1 MQIEN
6 TREVNTWLTS
16 IFEQINLPE
25 SWIHPTVIVIDVISV
40 LLIIYILDWIAKG
53 IILSTVDK
61 LIRKSKVKWDDVFL
75 EHKVFHNLAHVVPI
89 LSIDFFLPIFFSEYP
104 NFISLV
110 DTITDMGFVWIM
122 VLIMMSI
129 ISSLTQLSK
138 KDEEY
143 VSIAIQSL
151 SQLVKI
157 VIIVF
162 AIIVTFSIILK
173 IDLSSI
179 FGALGALMAVIIL
192 VFRDTIL
199 GFVASIQMSASKMVK
214 IGDWVAMPSYSADG
228 PLIELNLMTA
238 KIQNWDKTITSVPTY
253 ALISSSVKNWEGM
266 ATAGVRRIKRAINFD
281 VNSIH
286 FIKNDDLDKFKQ
298 FDLLEDFIV
307 KREEEIEKHNK
318 SKVKNP
324 KLVVNLR
331 KQTNIGVFRKYAE
344 LYLRN
349 HEMISNE
356 QTLMVRQLQST
367 EKGLPLEVYCFSTD
381 TAWINYE
388 EIQSDIFDHLYAV
401 ANEFGLRIFQNPTG
415 LDFQTLKINSEK

>member
-1 MQIEN
+1 MQQDN
-6 TREVNTWLTS
+6 AVEVNSWIS
-16 IFEQINLPE
+16 NIFEQVNMPE
-25 SWIHPTVIVIDVISV
+25 RFIHPTIIAVDVITV
-40 LLIIYILDWIAKG
+40 LLIIFFLDWLAKG
-53 IILSTVDK
+53 IILSTVEK

-75 EHKVFHNLAHVVPI
+75 EHKVFHNIAHIVPI
-89 LSIDFFLPIFFSEYP
+89 LSIDFLLPFFFKEYP
-104 NFISLV
+104 GFISLV
-110 DTITDMGFVWIM
+110 DNITDIGFVWII
-122 VLIMMSI
+122 VLVLMSI

-138 KDEEY
+138 KGEQY

-157 VIIVF
+157 IIVVF

-173 IDLSSI
+173 IELSSI

-214 IGDWVAMPSYSADG
+214 IGDWVAMPSYNADG

-266 ATAGVRRIKRAINFD
+266 SEAGVRRIKRSINFD
-281 VNSIH
+281 VNSVK
-286 FIKNDDLDKFKQ
+286 FIQNEDLEKFTKY
-298 FDLLEDFIV
+298 DLIKDYIQKKEQ
-307 KREEEIEKHNK
+307 EIDEYNK

-324 KLVVNLR
+324 DLVVNIR
-331 KQTNIGVFRKYAE
+331 KQTNIGIFRKYAE
-344 LYLRN
+344 EYLKSRPD
-349 HEMISNE
+349 ISQT
-356 QTLMVRQLQST
+356 QTLMVRQLQPT
-367 EKGLPLEVYCFSTD
+367 EKGLPLEVYCFSTN
-381 TAWINYE
+381 TAWVDYE
-388 EIQSDIFDHLYAV
+388 GIQSDIFDHLIAV

-415 LDFQTLKINSEK
+415 MDILRLKK

>member
-1 MQIEN
+1 MQADN
-6 TREVNTWLTS
+6 TREVNTWLSS

-25 SWIHPTVIVIDVISV
+25 SWIHPTVVVIDVISV
-40 LLIIYILDWIAKG
+40 LLIIFILDWLARRIV
-53 IILSTVDK
+53 LSTVDK

-75 EHKVFHNLAHVVPI
+75 EHKVFHNVAHVVPI
-89 LSIDFFLPIFFSEYP
+89 LSIDFFLPIFFREYP
-104 NFISLV
+104 GIISLV

-122 VLIMMSI
+122 VMILMSV

-138 KDEEY
+138 KDEQY

-266 ATAGVRRIKRAINFD
+266 SEAGVRRIKRSINFD
-281 VNSIH
+281 VNSIK
-286 FIKNDDLDKFKQ
+286 FIENDDLVKFTQYHLIKNYI
-298 FDLLEDFIV
+298 EDTETNIT
-307 KREEEIEKHNK
+307 EYN
-318 SKVKNP
+318 STKVDNP
-324 KLVVNLR
+324 NLVVNIR

-344 LYLRN
+344 EYLKSRSD
-349 HEMISNE
+349 ISTE
-356 QTLMVRQLQST
+356 QTLMVRQLQAS
-367 EKGLPLEVYCFSTD
+367 EKGLPLEVYCFSTN
-381 TAWINYE
+381 TAWVEYE
-388 EIQSDIFDHLYAV
+388 AIQSDIFDHLFAV

-415 LDFQTLKINSEK
+415 MDLMALKK

>member
-266 ATAGVRRIKRAINFD
+266 STAGVRRIKRAINFD

>member
-1 MQIEN
+1 MQLDN
-6 TREVNTWLTS
+6 TVEVNSWLSS
-16 IFEQINLPE
+16 IFEQINLPDIL
-25 SWIHPTVIVIDVISV
+25 IHPTVIAIDVISV
-40 LLIIYILDWIAKG
+40 LLIIFFLDWLAKG

-61 LIRKSKVKWDDVFL
+61 LIRKSKVKWDDIFL
-75 EHKVFHNLAHVVPI
+75 EHKVFHNVAHIVPI
-89 LSIDFFLPIFFSEYP
+89 LSIDFLLPIFFEEYP
-104 NFISLV
+104 DFIYLI
-110 DTITDMGFVWIM
+110 DTITDIGFLWII
-122 VLIMMSI
+122 VLVLMSI

-138 KDEEY
+138 KGEQY

-162 AIIVTFSIILK
+162 AVIVTFSIILK
-173 IDLSSI
+173 IDLSAI

-266 ATAGVRRIKRAINFD
+266 SESGVRRIKRSINFD
-281 VNSIH
+281 VNSIK
-286 FIKNDDLDKFKQ
+286 FIENSDLEIYTQYNLIKNY
-298 FDLLEDFIV
+298 
-307 KREEEIEKHNK
+307 IEKTE
-318 SKVKNP
+318 SKITEYNQTNVENP
-324 KLVVNLR
+324 NMVVNIR

-344 LYLRN
+344 EYLKSRPD
-349 HEMISNE
+349 ISQT
-356 QTLMVRQLQST
+356 QTLMVRQLQAS

-381 TAWINYE
+381 TAWVNYE
-388 EIQSDIFDHLYAV
+388 GIQSDIFDHLFAV

-415 LDFQTLKINSEK
+415 MDLMALKK

>member
-1 MQIEN
+1 
-6 TREVNTWLTS
+6 
-16 IFEQINLPE
+16 
-25 SWIHPTVIVIDVISV
+25 
-40 LLIIYILDWIAKG
+40 
-53 IILSTVDK
+53 
-61 LIRKSKVKWDDVFL
+61 
-75 EHKVFHNLAHVVPI
+75 
-89 LSIDFFLPIFFSEYP
+89 
-104 NFISLV
+104 
-110 DTITDMGFVWIM
+110 
-122 VLIMMSI
+122 
-129 ISSLTQLSK
+129 
-138 KDEEY
+138 
-143 VSIAIQSL
+143 
-151 SQLVKI
+151 
-157 VIIVF
+157 
-162 AIIVTFSIILK
+162 
-173 IDLSSI
+173 
-179 FGALGALMAVIIL
+179 
-192 VFRDTIL
+192 
-199 GFVASIQMSASKMVK
+199 MSASKMVK
-214 IGDWVAMPSYSADG
+214 IGDWVAMPSYNADG

-266 ATAGVRRIKRAINFD
+266 STAGVRRIKRAINFD

-318 SKVKNP
+318 SEVKNP

>member
-6 TREVNTWLTS
+6 QREVNTWITS
-16 IFEQINLPE
+16 MFETINLPE
-25 SWIHPTVIVIDVISV
+25 NWIHPAVVVIDIAT
-40 LLIIYILDWIAKG
+40 LILIIFVLDWLAKK
-53 IILSTVDK
+53 IILTSVDK
-61 LIRKSKVKWDDVFL
+61 LIRRTKVKWDDVFL
-75 EHKVFHNLAHVVPI
+75 EHKVFHNVAHIVPV
-89 LSIDFFLPIFFSEYP
+89 LSIDFFIPIFFNEYP
-104 NFISLV
+104 KFISLV
-110 DTITDMGFVWIM
+110 DKITDIGFVWII
-122 VLIMMSI
+122 VLILMSV

-138 KDEEY
+138 KDEQY

-162 AIIVTFSIILK
+162 SIIVTFSIILK
-173 IDLSSI
+173 IDLSAI

-214 IGDWVAMPSYSADG
+214 IGDWVAMPSYNADG

-238 KIQNWDKTITSVPTY
+238 KVQNWDKTITSVPTY

-266 ATAGVRRIKRAINFD
+266 SESGVRRIKRSINFD
-281 VNSIH
+281 VNSIR
-286 FIKNDDLDKFKQ
+286 FIKTDDLEKFKQ
-298 FDLLEDFIV
+298 FDLLKKFIQ
-307 KREEEIEKHNK
+307 EKEQQIDDYNK
-318 SKVKNP
+318 SRVENP
-324 KLVVNLR
+324 NLVVNIR
-331 KQTNIGVFRKYAE
+331 KQTNIGVFRKYTE

-349 HEMISNE
+349 HNMISNE
-356 QTLMVRQLQST
+356 QTLMVRQLQTT

-381 TAWINYE
+381 TAWVNYE
-388 EIQSDIFDHLYAV
+388 EIQSDIFDHLFAV

-415 LDFQTLKINSEK
+415 LDFQKLKN

>member
-6 TREVNTWLTS
+6 TREVNTWLSS
-16 IFEQINLPE
+16 IFEKISLPD
-25 SWIHPTVIVIDVISV
+25 SWIHPTVIIIDVISV

-89 LSIDFFLPIFFSEYP
+89 VSIDFFLPIFFSEYP
-104 NFISLV
+104 NFVALV
-110 DTITDMGFVWIM
+110 DTITDMGFVWIIVM
-122 VLIMMSI
+122 ILMSV

-214 IGDWVAMPSYSADG
+214 IGDWVAMPSYNADG

-266 ATAGVRRIKRAINFD
+266 SAAGVRRIKRAINFD
-281 VNSIH
+281 VNSIN
-286 FIKNDDLDKFKQ
+286 FIKNDDFEKFKQ

-307 KREEEIEKHNK
+307 KREREIEEYNK

-324 KLVVNLR
+324 NSVVNIR

-356 QTLMVRQLQST
+356 QTLMVRQLQAT
-367 EKGLPLEVYCFSTD
+367 EKGLPLEIYCFSTD
-381 TAWINYE
+381 TAWVNYE
-388 EIQSDIFDHLYAV
+388 EIQSNIFDHLYAV

-415 LDFQTLKINSEK
+415 LDLQNLNIKQ

>member
-214 IGDWVAMPSYSADG
+214 IGDWVAMPSYNADG

-266 ATAGVRRIKRAINFD
+266 STAGVRRIKRAINFD

-286 FIKNDDLDKFKQ
+286 FIKNGDLDKFKQ

>member
-1 MQIEN
+1 MQVEN
-6 TREVNTWLTS
+6 TREVNTWLS
-16 IFEQINLPE
+16 SMFEQINLPDT
-25 SWIHPTVIVIDVISV
+25 WIHPTVIGIDVISV
-40 LLIIYILDWIAKG
+40 LLIIFVLDWLAKG

-89 LSIDFFLPIFFSEYP
+89 LSIDFFLPIFFKEYP
-104 NFISLV
+104 SFISLI

-122 VLIMMSI
+122 VMILMSI
-129 ISSLTQLSK
+129 ISSLTELSK
-138 KDEEY
+138 KDEQY

-266 ATAGVRRIKRAINFD
+266 SEAGVRRIKRAMNFD

-307 KREEEIEKHNK
+307 KREEEIEEYNK
-318 SKVKNP
+318 SKVKNANS
-324 KLVVNLR
+324 VVNIR
-331 KQTNIGVFRKYAE
+331 RQTNIGVFRKYAE

-349 HEMISNE
+349 HKMISNE

-381 TAWINYE
+381 TAWVNYE

-401 ANEFGLRIFQNPTG
+401 ANEFGLRVFQNPTG
-415 LDFQTLKINSEK
+415 MDLLALRS